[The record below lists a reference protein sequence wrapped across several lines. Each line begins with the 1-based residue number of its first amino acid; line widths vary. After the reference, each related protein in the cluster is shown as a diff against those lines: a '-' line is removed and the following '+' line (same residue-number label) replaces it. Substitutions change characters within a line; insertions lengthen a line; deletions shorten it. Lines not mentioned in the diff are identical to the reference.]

1 MLTRIN
7 SFKCRVGGEWK
18 PSDCFSK
25 NQLAKWHQARR
36 SRNSTTNAANIGLTC
51 REHSG
56 EPNLGLHCNGP
67 CGLWKAREQFS
78 TNQRRN
84 NLRVRKYP
92 TFLNLFYPLLTF
104 YLLEWC
110 IACTQWQ
117 AEQTYDSI
125 PQAAPN
131 EVNEDTHEHEGVTD
145 LAGGIGFDDDDEDY
159 SDDEIITSSSL
170 TTRTYDDGDYNG
182 SDDDD
187 DNSHQGIAEE
197 DYNPTASVYGHG
209 HYFEPDEDEESS
221 DDDNVSLFVLVLNN
235 NMLMIVPQITVSNVG
250 PARNP
255 SQGSAVGTTD
265 TQQAAADRH
274 SSHAAPLALSDAQ
287 VSGPAFSSSFGPDSH
302 AGHNFAEDWVPE
314 HLGRNDNLAALRT
327 GGLLQRHVS
336 GSGSNT
342 PSGSIMSASGQTE
355 IGLPRY
361 TASSVR
367 HGTSASF
374 LSSAASAVSSD
385 SQAGLAT
392 ASNGSQAG
400 SNENRRSPG
409 PQSYDAYDAQG
420 NVHRRVARPGNST
433 TAGSSRVSN
442 QRSQTLK
449 APKGNG
455 NFARVVSCLVFVKIL
470 NLFAHIMPRNNERTL
485 MSFDCPRLRP
495 APTTSQSTTPEARMS
510 FRLMENLNAQLEQ
523 NQQRYR
529 EEDTKQ
535 EIHKK
540 KSKKHKKKK
549 EKALCSVQAH
559 YRHRIDPA
567 TCSHRDALGKLR
579 CISISSLVLRS
590 LSRLESSNDST

>member
-1 MLTRIN
+1 MSSSTPNVPALAGDSRN
-7 SFKCRVGGEWK
+7 DQALPSAFKCRVGGEWK

-84 NLRVRKYP
+84 NLR
-92 TFLNLFYPLLTF
+92 
-104 YLLEWC
+104 WC

-159 SDDEIITSSSL
+159 SDDGIITSSSL

-187 DNSHQGIAEE
+187 DNYHQGIAEE

-221 DDDNVSLFVLVLNN
+221 DDDN
-235 NMLMIVPQITVSNVG
+235 ITVSNVG

-265 TQQAAADRH
+265 TQQAAADRL

-327 GGLLQRHVS
+327 GGLLQRHVL

-374 LSSAASAVSSD
+374 LSSAASVVSSD
-385 SQAGLAT
+385 SRAGLAT
-392 ASNGSQAG
+392 VSNGSQAG
-400 SNENRRSPG
+400 SNDNRRSPG
-409 PQSYDAYDAQG
+409 AQSYDAYDAQG

-455 NFARVVSCLVFVKIL
+455 NFARVEQRKNFDVIRLPKAQTGA
-470 NLFAHIMPRNNERTL
+470 NHIAVYD
-485 MSFDCPRLRP
+485 SG
-495 APTTSQSTTPEARMS
+495 S
-510 FRLMENLNAQLEQ
+510 
-523 NQQRYR
+523 
-529 EEDTKQ
+529 ED
-535 EIHKK
+535 EF
-540 KSKKHKKKK
+540 
-549 EKALCSVQAH
+549 
-559 YRHRIDPA
+559 
-567 TCSHRDALGKLR
+567 
-579 CISISSLVLRS
+579 
-590 LSRLESSNDST
+590 